1 MVRFSQNYGV
11 QAVGESLD
19 YFKKKKSGLR
29 QWRSHLTI
37 SRKSQGD
44 KTYIIHIR
52 THDNTGLQTK
62 HHGTF
67 LSQFYYLGTPKK
79 ANADFNSNF
88 WRFIF

>member
-11 QAVGESLD
+11 QVVEGSLD
-19 YFKKKKSGLR
+19 YFKKESG
-29 QWRSHLTI
+29 S
-37 SRKSQGD
+37 
-44 KTYIIHIR
+44 KTYIIHMR

-62 HHGTF
+62 HHDNTGLQTKHHDIF